1 MKEIDFSEKKEAL
14 NDEMLEFIREGVKV
28 AGGSADI
35 HRMVGYVIISP
46 CGCESTKEICVDEVK
61 LERGILRFHDA
72 NAFDEDIKRSLASGM
87 NAHIS
92 KPIEPRKLEQVIRQY
107 ARR

>member
-1 MKEIDFSEKKEAL
+1 MKRNRWIVIMATV
-14 NDEMLEFIREGVKV
+14 GVGLSLLTGCGEV
-28 AGGSADI
+28 P
-35 HRMVGYVIISP
+35 IIAVS
-46 CGCESTKEICVDEVK
+46 
-61 LERGILRFHDA
+61 A

-92 KPIEPRKLEQVIRQY
+92 KPIEPGKLDKVIRQY